1 MSPSATGRYCD
12 MSEPFPNQNAEKSP
26 WPRRLA
32 MGCGGV
38 VLLAFAVIIVTN
50 ILIKNYVANRLEKE
64 LASNGLQAEIGGF
77 DYSILSKEITIKDF
91 SAVHMAPDD
100 FEEFGNIK
108 LDRGTI
114 TLSSQRE
121 NGIGKLHLEG
131 AKMKMGS
138 VDTLNFIP
146 DVLIEAKGL
155 RFNNPVEFGGGPL
168 LEIREIEIDYTNSMA
183 DGGVH
188 FVKVRMDIQRINI
201 VRNKK
206 GLWLTDL
213 MGEAQKEV
221 KKIQNSKDTPA
232 IDDLKITIAE
242 ISFQDLAGND
252 PPIVVKVGKVITA
265 KDPENPRA
273 YGLSVILQFAGIVYE
288 AKKKSGF

>member
-12 MSEPFPNQNAEKSP
+12 MSEPFPNQNADKSP
-26 WPRRLA
+26 RPRRLA

-38 VLLAFAVIIVTN
+38 VLLAFAAIIVTN
-50 ILIKNYVANRLEKE
+50 IIIKNYVAKRLEKE
-64 LASNGLQAEIGGF
+64 LASKGLQAEIGRV

-91 SAVHMAPDD
+91 SAVHMAPHDY
-100 FEEFGNIK
+100 EEFGNIK
-108 LDRGTI
+108 LDRGTV

-121 NGIGKLHLEG
+121 NGIAKVHLDG
-131 AKMKMGS
+131 AKMKLGS

-146 DVLIEAKGL
+146 DVSIEVNGL
-155 RFNNPVEFGGGPL
+155 KFNNPVDFGSGPL
-168 LEIREIEIDYTNSMA
+168 LEVKEIKVDYTNSMA
-183 DGGVH
+183 DGGVR
-188 FVKVRMDIQRINI
+188 FRKVRMDIQRINI

-213 MGEAQKEV
+213 MGEAQKKV

-242 ISFQDLAGND
+242 ISFQDLANND

-265 KDPENPRA
+265 KDPKNPRA

>member
-12 MSEPFPNQNAEKSP
+12 MSEPFPNQNADKSL

-38 VLLAFAVIIVTN
+38 VLLAFAAIIVTN
-50 ILIKNYVANRLEKE
+50 IIIKNYVAKRLEKE
-64 LASNGLQAEIGGF
+64 LARKGLQAEIGGF

-91 SAVHMAPDD
+91 SAEHMAPDD
-100 FEEFGNIK
+100 FEKFGNIK
-108 LDRGTI
+108 LDRGTV

-121 NGIGKLHLEG
+121 DGIANLHLDG
-131 AKMKMGS
+131 AKMKLGS
-138 VDTLNFIP
+138 VETLNFIP
-146 DVLIEAKGL
+146 DVSIEAKGL
-155 RFNNPVEFGGGPL
+155 KFNNPVDFGSGPL
-168 LEIREIEIDYTNSMA
+168 LEVKEIKVDYTNSMA
-183 DGGVH
+183 DGGVR
-188 FVKVRMDIQRINI
+188 FGKVRMDIQRINI

-213 MGEAQKEV
+213 MGEAQN
-221 KKIQNSKDTPA
+221 KIQNSKDTPA

-242 ISFQDLAGND
+242 ISFQDLTGND

-265 KDPENPRA
+265 KDPKNPRA

>member
-38 VLLAFAVIIVTN
+38 VLLAFAAIIVTN

-64 LASNGLQAEIGGF
+64 LASKGLQAEIGGF
-77 DYSILSKEITIKDF
+77 DYSILRKEITIKDF
-91 SAVHMAPDD
+91 SAMHMAPDD
-100 FEEFGNIK
+100 FEKFGNIK

-131 AKMKMGS
+131 VKMKMGS

-146 DVLIEAKGL
+146 DVSIEAKGL
-155 RFNNPVEFGGGPL
+155 KFNNPVEFGGGPL
-168 LEIREIEIDYTNSMA
+168 LEVREIEIDYTNSMA

-188 FVKVRMDIQRINI
+188 FRKVRMDIQRINI

-242 ISFQDLAGND
+242 ISFQDLTGND

-265 KDPENPRA
+265 KDPKNPRA

>member
-1 MSPSATGRYCD
+1 MPPSATGRYCD

-146 DVLIEAKGL
+146 DVSIEAKGL
-155 RFNNPVEFGGGPL
+155 KFNNPVEFGGGPL
-168 LEIREIEIDYTNSMA
+168 LEVREIEIDYTNSMA

-252 PPIVVKVGKVITA
+252 PPKVVKVGKTITA
-265 KDPENPRA
+265 NDPKNPRA
-273 YGLSVILQFAGIVYE
+273 YGLSVILQLAGIVYE